1 MHDMFSYFLVRGGS
15 ANLSSPRGFGA
26 RAASVVGARVLCADL
41 CFDFAYEVS
50 CEARETAPEADA
62 VPEGK

>member
-1 MHDMFSYFLVRGGS
+1 MTCSHISWCEEGVQISLP
-15 ANLSSPRGFGA
+15 PRGFGA

>member
-1 MHDMFSYFLVRGGS
+1 MQISLP
-15 ANLSSPRGFGA
+15 PRGFGA